1 VHATTGRGHPVG
13 RRGPAP
19 APTRLKLLKGT
30 EPGRINVNEPKPLD
44 QAATKPVYLSKRA
57 SEEWDRVAPHLE
69 HMHTLTGA
77 DETALAVYCEA
88 VARWRGL
95 AEVVSNSPPV
105 IQREGILVKNPAY
118 SQIRDAAIEVRM
130 YAREF
135 GLTPSARAGIRVD
148 HYHHD
153 GADATRLLS
162 S

>member
-1 VHATTGRGHPVG
+1 VG

-30 EPGRINVNEPKPLD
+30 EPGRINTSEPKPL
-44 QAATKPVYLSKRA
+44 AGPVVKPDWLSPRA
-57 SEEWDRVAPHLE
+57 SEEWDRVGPHLE
-69 HMHTLTGA
+69 HMRTLTGA
-77 DETALAVYCEA
+77 DEMALAVYCEA

-95 AEVVSNSPPV
+95 AEVVAKSPPV
-105 IQREGILVKNPAY
+105 IQREGLLVKNPAY

-135 GLTPSARAGIRVD
+135 GLTPSARAGIRVE

-153 GADATRLLS
+153 GADASRLLS
-162 S
+162 G